1 MISDVVA
8 VRILGLDRSTFEK
21 QQSEAAED
29 EVKSN
34 KISKKKFGISK
45 NFKKRIEIY
54 SISIQ
59 RVIGPTGLYF
69 GDALC
74 RKYLQ
79 VDSVQVLLEHQK
91 ISRWAQSLS
100 LRPLSSYGDSENGEN
115 GAFQEFRT

>member
-1 MISDVVA
+1 MICDVVA

-34 KISKKKFGISK
+34 KISKKFGISK

-59 RVIGPTGLYF
+59 RVIGPTG
-69 GDALC
+69 
-74 RKYLQ
+74 
-79 VDSVQVLLEHQK
+79 
-91 ISRWAQSLS
+91 
-100 LRPLSSYGDSENGEN
+100 
-115 GAFQEFRT
+115 